1 MLNRLC
7 SAHFSSRVLSCEKK
21 KMDCLSVDFSSSEAH
36 SLPPVAP
43 STPFSIIFPW
53 HTHRPPATPTGR
65 AFIFRFPTVSV
76 SANPSLSNSVHS
88 LNPSAASGGLRWG
101 NAPHFRRP
109 LRLPLSLGCL
119 GTVAS
124 ISSLAAEM
132 WRCRLA
138 PRTPRQIGSGDQS
151 SAPQDSQPSYHIS
164 FGYPPS
170 RGGLPCITEYDPCAC
185 RPRMQESAG
194 HLEEGRVGE
203 ATYKVLI

>member
-1 MLNRLC
+1 
-7 SAHFSSRVLSCEKK
+7 
-21 KMDCLSVDFSSSEAH
+21 MDCLSVDFSSSEAH

-109 LRLPLSLGCL
+109 LLPLSLGCL

-164 FGYPPS
+164 LGYPPS

>member
-36 SLPPVAP
+36 SMPPVAP

-101 NAPHFRRP
+101 AALSTAPTTSFISW
-109 LRLPLSLGCL
+109 LPGHGGVDKLSCSRNVAVSLG
-119 GTVAS
+119 AQDAAPNWQRRS
-124 ISSLAAEM
+124 KFRPPRLAAII
-132 WRCRLA
+132 
-138 PRTPRQIGSGDQS
+138 P
-151 SAPQDSQPSYHIS
+151 Y
-164 FGYPPS
+164 
-170 RGGLPCITEYDPCAC
+170 
-185 RPRMQESAG
+185 
-194 HLEEGRVGE
+194 
-203 ATYKVLI
+203 